1 VEDSKEHLVQLRS
14 APIRSRIEIMASIMN
29 EIRKSSG
36 GIRKTRLMYRCNLS
50 FRQLKIYVRLLREKG
65 FLRSTVL
72 GSEKVGANGNNGKVE
87 VYHITEE
94 GLSFLKAYDELR
106 HRLREEFLPR

>member
-1 VEDSKEHLVQLRS
+1 
-14 APIRSRIEIMASIMN
+14 MN
-29 EIRKSSG
+29 ETRKSSE

-72 GSEKVGANGNNGKVE
+72 ESEKVGAHGDIGKVE

-94 GLSFLKAYDELR
+94 GLSCLKAYDELR